1 MKKRAFLKTAVKA
14 VRLAGD
20 YLLDNL
26 GKVSKKDIILKQAS
40 DFVTRVDRKS
50 EEIILS
56 TIKKDFPD
64 R

>member
-14 VRLAGD
+14 ARQAGD

-26 GKVSKKDIILKQAS
+26 GKVSKKDITLKQAS

>member
-14 VRLAGD
+14 TGLAGD

-26 GKVSKKDIILKQAS
+26 GKVSKKDITLKQAS